1 VRTLRPGV
9 VVVLLG
15 AFAAAAVG
23 GTGAFLL
30 WRYRAATLADRTE
43 RAAML
48 VGARARLVGDELGQL
63 VSEMDRLSRLAEI
76 DLADQTLEPEK
87 RVLKIAR
94 RDTIVFSAA
103 IAVVGADGDVLWA
116 EPRDARPRTDPAA
129 LVALARSRGRAS
141 TAYAPGEIVVAA
153 PVAGHGAIVA
163 IVPER
168 GGRDVF
174 GEALRSS
181 VRDAG
186 SLALVRPGPD
196 GAELVVAREPAGRET
211 PPVRLGGEG
220 QGWAEDALGRRWL
233 VTEAPVAGGELTL
246 RLVQSADEVEGALSG
261 PFRRLV
267 VAVVAAALLVLAGG
281 AALATA
287 LHRLEQAE
295 LELSRARDLAAMG
308 KTSAAIAHEVKN
320 GLNGLSVALDLLAS
334 GRGDPQALRAVHR
347 QARDEIGRLRDVA
360 DDLTLFASPPR
371 LAVSDVDLAAVCRG
385 VAEALAPAAQDCGVR
400 IEVDADA
407 PVHVRGDAAK
417 LASALGNVARNGVDA
432 MGPGAF
438 GEALGAPRPERER
451 VLRISVDAAD
461 GTAVVEVADR
471 GPGVP
476 ALVRPHLFEP
486 FVTTK
491 RTGTGLGLAIARR
504 VVEAHGGRIEAVDRA
519 GGGAV
524 FRVRLPAQGGAA
536 GGEVT

>member
-1 VRTLRPGV
+1 MERARGARPRVTLGGVRTLRPGV

-129 LVALARSRGRAS
+129 LVALARGRGRAS

-186 SLALVRPGPD
+186 SLALVRPGPGGLACD
-196 GAELVVAREPAGRET
+196 DEL
-211 PPVRLGGEG
+211 
-220 QGWAEDALGRRWL
+220 
-233 VTEAPVAGGELTL
+233 
-246 RLVQSADEVEGALSG
+246 
-261 PFRRLV
+261 
-267 VAVVAAALLVLAGG
+267 G
-281 AALATA
+281 AA
-287 LHRLEQAE
+287 
-295 LELSRARDLAAMG
+295 RA
-308 KTSAAIAHEVKN
+308 
-320 GLNGLSVALDLLAS
+320 
-334 GRGDPQALRAVHR
+334 
-347 QARDEIGRLRDVA
+347 ARR
-360 DDLTLFASPPR
+360 
-371 LAVSDVDLAAVCRG
+371 
-385 VAEALAPAAQDCGVR
+385 
-400 IEVDADA
+400 
-407 PVHVRGDAAK
+407 
-417 LASALGNVARNGVDA
+417 
-432 MGPGAF
+432 
-438 GEALGAPRPERER
+438 
-451 VLRISVDAAD
+451 
-461 GTAVVEVADR
+461 R
-471 GPGVP
+471 GPGV
-476 ALVRPHLFEP
+476 
-486 FVTTK
+486 
-491 RTGTGLGLAIARR
+491 G
-504 VVEAHGGRIEAVDRA
+504 GGRLGAPLARHRGA
-519 GGGAV
+519 GRRG
-524 FRVRLPAQGGAA
+524 
-536 GGEVT
+536 